1 MLPKNNIDMFLVH
14 ITATVLPADQHILQG
29 IFNPHIKPYWKNS
42 ELNNAHYEM
51 RRSRRAWKSEGSPR
65 DPKQKEQYVKYKH
78 KKRTAVNLENF
89 IDQQKEK
96 KKIERIQ
103 YLMKLTKPPRKTQ
116 EPFIEQR
123 GEKKSTITLDTIM
136 NSQKTSIRI

>member
-78 KKRTAVNLENF
+78 KKRKFRKLHRLA
-89 IDQQKEK
+89 KRK
-96 KKIERIQ
+96 KK
-103 YLMKLTKPPRKTQ
+103 
-116 EPFIEQR
+116 
-123 GEKKSTITLDTIM
+123 D
-136 NSQKTSIRI
+136 